1 MSIGHHFGARNTEQ
15 LDALFPL
22 NAPASLAFTGF
33 TPHITGQIKTRCF
46 GYPQTLGV
54 PDQMAKI
61 LTQLTLDSLRPSDKR
76 REIPDGKCAGLQH
89 IIQPSGSRS
98 WALRY
103 KVGGKSA
110 KLTLGPYPLIGLA
123 DARDR
128 ATIAKGQIIKG
139 EDPAAEKRAV
149 KAKAI
154 EDQQPVDLIETIAR
168 IYVARYAKP
177 QLRPHSVRLIE
188 GMLAGNILPKW
199 GKRRL
204 SSITKRDV
212 AAFLDD
218 LADRAPVAANRT
230 LSLLK
235 SMSGWAVGRGLVE
248 ANPFVGIE
256 KPRPETPRDRVLDSA
271 EIAALMTALD
281 GESYPVKQLVTVLLL
296 TGARRSEAAEAKW
309 SEFDLEARVWRLPA
323 VRAKN
328 GREHTLPLPDKVVDL
343 LRGLPRFEGAE
354 YVFSFHG
361 GKRPVT
367 NFNWKARLDEAV
379 ARALGKEVPAFTLHD
394 LRRTCASGM
403 AEIGVAPHI
412 VEACLNH
419 KSGTIRGVAS
429 VYNRYSYRAEML
441 AALTAWSRRVD
452 EIRTGEVSSNVVALR
467 R

>member
-1 MSIGHHFGARNTEQ
+1 
-15 LDALFPL
+15 
-22 NAPASLAFTGF
+22 
-33 TPHITGQIKTRCF
+33 
-46 GYPQTLGV
+46 
-54 PDQMAKI
+54 MAKI
-61 LTQLTLDSLRPSDKR
+61 LTQLTLNSLRPGDKR
-76 REIPDGKCAGLQH
+76 REIPDAKCPGLQH

-128 ATIAKGQIIKG
+128 ATIAKGQIIRG
-139 EDPAAEKRAV
+139 EDPAAEKRAKVEAV

-154 EDQQPVDLIETIAR
+154 EDQQPVDLIESIAR
-168 IYVARYAKP
+168 IYVTRYAKP

-188 GMLAGNILPKW
+188 GMLARNILPKW

-204 SSITKRDV
+204 SSITKREI
-212 AAFLDD
+212 AAFNDD

-235 SMSGWAVGRGLVE
+235 SMSRWAVGRGLVD
-248 ANPFVGIE
+248 ASPFAGIE
-256 KPRPETPRDRVLDSA
+256 KPTQETPRDRVLDSA

-281 GESYPVKQLVTVLLL
+281 GESYPVKELVTVLLL
-296 TGARRSEAAEAKW
+296 TGARRSEVAEAKW

-328 GREHTLPLPDKVVDL
+328 GREHTLPLPEKVIDI

-367 NFNWKARLDEAV
+367 NFNWKARLDEGV
-379 ARALGKEVPAFTLHD
+379 ARALGTEVPAFTLHD

-403 AEIGVAPHI
+403 AALGLAPHV
-412 VEACLNH
+412 VEAVLNH
-419 KSGTIRGVAS
+419 KSGTVRGVAA

-452 EIRTGEVSSNVVALR
+452 EIASSESASNVVALR
-467 R
+467 GRP

>member
-1 MSIGHHFGARNTEQ
+1 M
-15 LDALFPL
+15 
-22 NAPASLAFTGF
+22 
-33 TPHITGQIKTRCF
+33 
-46 GYPQTLGV
+46 
-54 PDQMAKI
+54 
-61 LTQLTLDSLRPSDKR
+61 
-76 REIPDGKCAGLQH
+76 
-89 IIQPSGSRS
+89 
-98 WALRY
+98 
-103 KVGGKSA
+103 
-110 KLTLGPYPLIGLA
+110 
-123 DARDR
+123 
-128 ATIAKGQIIKG
+128 
-139 EDPAAEKRAV
+139 

-154 EDQQPVDLIETIAR
+154 EDQQPADLIESIAR
-168 IYVARYAKP
+168 MFVARHAKP
-177 QLRPHSVRLIE
+177 KLRPHSVRLIE

-204 SSITKRDV
+204 SSITKRDI

-218 LADRAPVAANRT
+218 LADRVPVAANRT

-235 SMSGWAVGRGLVE
+235 SMSGWACRRGLVDV
-248 ANPFVGIE
+248 NPFAGIE
-256 KPRPETPRDRVLDSA
+256 KPAEETPRDRVLDSV

-296 TGARRSEAAEAKW
+296 TGARRTEVAEMRW
-309 SEFDLEARVWRLPA
+309 SEVDLGARVWRLPA

-367 NFNWKARLDEAV
+367 NFNWKARLDEGV
-379 ARALGKEVPAFTLHD
+379 ARAFGKDVPAFTLHD

-403 AEIGVAPHI
+403 AEIGIAPHI

-441 AALTAWSRRVD
+441 AALTTWSRRVD
-452 EIRTGEVSSNVVALR
+452 EIASGETASNVVALR
-467 R
+467 GRP